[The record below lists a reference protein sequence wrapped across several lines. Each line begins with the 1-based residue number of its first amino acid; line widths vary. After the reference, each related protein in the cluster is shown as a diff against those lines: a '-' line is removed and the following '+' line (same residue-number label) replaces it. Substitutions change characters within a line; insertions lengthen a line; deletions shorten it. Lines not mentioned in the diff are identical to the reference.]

1 MSLVKSEYEA
11 LLNLLNRVETK
22 GLGEARSL
30 LILEQKLQNRIA
42 SWFDGH
48 VTGFKQEVPDVVD
61 PSVAPTP

>member
-1 MSLVKSEYEA
+1 MSLVKDEYVA

-30 LILEQKLQNRIA
+30 LILEQKLQARIT

-48 VTGFKQEVPDVVD
+48 VTGFKQDVVQE
-61 PSVAPTP
+61 VGKVENAL